1 MERPYKALVMAMQ
14 FINLK
19 SIVLGCLWVSP
30 GSVILFMVNLN
41 KIYFSQQL

>member
-1 MERPYKALVMAMQ
+1 MERPYKVLVMAMQ
-14 FINLK
+14 FIILK